1 MTEYKYYDLP
11 YQVMGGLIKLIQEN
25 LKYNNIKIKSDNAEV
40 NRFISDYTDAYN
52 KYVLNA

>member
-11 YQVMGGLIKLIQEN
+11 YQVMGGLIKIIREN
-25 LKYNNIKIKSDNAEV
+25 NKAHNIKIKSDNPEV
-40 NRFISDYTDAYN
+40 NRFINDYTDAYN